1 MGVEV
6 LTIKQTFINEAVC
19 ANVDEAAAGPM
30 MDISPA
36 QVKKI
41 IEITNEY
48 LSTFGCQ
55 RPPTTWWCM
64 VRNIGSAI
72 VGYAVFDTKVRRV
85 VLILRNRW
93 LEEEEEEEEK
103 RERDARR
110 RQPQAG

>member
-1 MGVEV
+1 MITSRIRVCYSKYVLVFFSYKIPMGVEV

-55 RPPTTWWCM
+55 RPPTT
-64 VRNIGSAI
+64 
-72 VGYAVFDTKVRRV
+72 
-85 VLILRNRW
+85 
-93 LEEEEEEEEK
+93 
-103 RERDARR
+103 
-110 RQPQAG
+110 